1 MIVHACVLGCVC
13 TMVHHCT
20 WCTDIARA
28 FPSWNEAW
36 SVFLGKGVVY
46 KLERSHSS
54 QLPEGLLENHS
65 RHVRGV

>member
-1 MIVHACVLGCVC
+1 MIVHVCVHYGTSPYITVLRLIVG
-13 TMVHHCT
+13 
-20 WCTDIARA
+20 A

-54 QLPEGLLENHS
+54 QLPEGLLANHS
-65 RHVRGV
+65 RHVRDV